1 MCKTI
6 LCSQPWENSQK
17 WVKNQKSTNNVM
29 SNHGW
34 HTEVIDLSDIYL
46 AVPWCFLDTSF
57 VLPSNT
63 ATQDTKV
70 VYVLM
75 ISNLGEDLSELVL
88 IEFVWNS
95 PRTTLYYV
103 KSSLHKHT
111 GISVD
116 YRNPWM
122 VTMDGR
128 QDYSSMSMRR
138 APGSIIKKCQES
150 SNDVILSSQRD
161 LKQFC
166 SLNHV
171 NLMSALM

>member
-1 MCKTI
+1 
-6 LCSQPWENSQK
+6 
-17 WVKNQKSTNNVM
+17 M

-75 ISNLGEDLSELVL
+75 ISNLGEDLSELVS
-88 IEFVWNS
+88 IEFVIQEL
-95 PRTTLYYV
+95 LYIM
-103 KSSLHKHT
+103 LRAPCI
-111 GISVD
+111 GILE
-116 YRNPWM
+116 YLLIIEILEWRLL
-122 VTMDGR
+122 MDGR

-138 APGSIIKKCQES
+138 AWLYYQEMSGIIKWRHTFFPAWFKAVLLIKPCQ
-150 SNDVILSSQRD
+150 SNE
-161 LKQFC
+161 C
-166 SLNHV
+166 SNV
-171 NLMSALM
+171 AIK